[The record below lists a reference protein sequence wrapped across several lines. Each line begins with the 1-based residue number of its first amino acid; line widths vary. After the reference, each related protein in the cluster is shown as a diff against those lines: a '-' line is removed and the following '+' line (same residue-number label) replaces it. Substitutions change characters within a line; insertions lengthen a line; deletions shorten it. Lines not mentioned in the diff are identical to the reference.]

1 MCIICNHLDVNKLT
15 PWEAA
20 RNRAEMLEE
29 IPDDHLEELD
39 KKIKEFTVQWLAR
52 NGDFPVKE
60 PFHYKTQVGTEC
72 SD

>member
-1 MCIICNHLDVNKLT
+1 MCIICNDLDVNKLT

-39 KKIKEFTVQWLAR
+39 NKIKEATVRWLAT
-52 NGDFPVKE
+52 NGDFPVLP
-60 PFHYKTQVGTEC
+60 PFKYKAEIGTAY

>member
-39 KKIKEFTVQWLAR
+39 NKIKEYTVQWLKA
-52 NGDFPVKE
+52 NGDFPVKA
-60 PFHYKTQVGTEC
+60 PFKYQAQVGTAY